1 MPIKIPNKLPARQ
14 QLEKEQIQLISS
26 ETALRQ
32 DIRPMKVLL
41 LNLMPKK
48 RETEVQFARL
58 LGNSPLQIELT
69 LMTTA
74 SYTPTNEEKGYLDEF
89 YFKLDDIKNHF
100 FDALIITGAPVE
112 TLPFEEVNYWNE
124 LQDIINWSLTHVF
137 QRMGVCWGAQ
147 ALLFYRY
154 SIPKHQ
160 LKDKIFGVYDHKINP
175 ARLRLMQGFTDIF
188 PMPISR
194 YTETRH
200 EDIKIIPSIEVLAE
214 SSTTGIG
221 MIIDNQTDDLFIFNH
236 LEYDVNTLDQEY
248 QRDLKAKKNILLPY
262 NYYPNDNPNN
272 KPLNK
277 WRPFAFLLFANWLN
291 QLYQKTPYDLT
302 SLAKNSQKLNKF

>member
-200 EDIKIIPSIEVLAE
+200 EDIKTIPSIEVLAE

-302 SLAKNSQKLNKF
+302 TLARNSQ